1 MRKEKILS
9 QFENSK
15 MHKDLYGKLL
25 WLSGKRCFPIQIFLI
40 FGGRCSHNFWNTE
53 LKLYRLLTLICSFSS
68 SQNHFFLNKLISCL
82 QKVNHV
88 TQVS

>member
-1 MRKEKILS
+1 MCKEKILW

-15 MHKDLYGKLL
+15 IHKDFYVKLL
-25 WLSGKRCFPIQIFLI
+25 WLSGKRCFPIQIFLS
-40 FGGRCSHNFWNTE
+40 FGGQCSHNFWKTE
-53 LKLYRLLTLICSFSS
+53 LKLYRLLILLCSFSS
-68 SQNHFFLNKLISCL
+68 SQNHFFPKKLISCL

>member
-40 FGGRCSHNFWNTE
+40 FGADAATTFEIQSWNFTGYWP
-53 LKLYRLLTLICSFSS
+53 
-68 SQNHFFLNKLISCL
+68 
-82 QKVNHV
+82 
-88 TQVS
+88 